1 MNERQAEKIQNV
13 RDLVER
19 AAEQSDAVRDA
30 TEDIVTATE
39 RQDVAIDGLVNR
51 VNDLRN
57 EKS

>member
-1 MNERQAEKIQNV
+1 VNERQAEKIQNV